1 MTRVAPPPSGT
12 GCAECLEDPESWWW
26 HLRRCVTCGHVGCCD
41 ASVGQHASRHARE
54 EGHPVA
60 TSFEPEEDW
69 FWDYEEA
76 APARPVP
83 LAPPLWRPADQPAPG
98 PEGRVPENWKSLL
111 HQG

>member
-1 MTRVAPPPSGT
+1 MPHKTTQRQWSTDTVDEEAAEGEEAGKPVRNVETGAGRV
-12 GCAECLEDPESWWW
+12 
-26 HLRRCVTCGHVGCCD
+26 
-41 ASVGQHASRHARE
+41 ASRHARE

-83 LAPPLWRPADQPAPG
+83 LAPPRWRPADQPAPG

-111 HQG
+111 HQD